1 MIRAALALTVTA
13 LSIAAFAA
21 NEFDFRSDERPEH
34 AKSLSS
40 DALRAERAVNDVTV
54 LDVRL
59 IEDFEADS
67 ELIQG
72 ALYRN
77 PDDIERWAAS
87 LRGDTKVI
95 VYCVRGKWVSHKA
108 ADYLSRQGLDVYVL
122 EGGLEAWRQ
131 AAE

>member
-1 MIRAALALTVTA
+1 MIRAIFILTTLAPGIAALAA
-13 LSIAAFAA
+13 DH
-21 NEFDFRSDERPEH
+21 FDFRDDDRPEH
-34 AKSLSS
+34 AKSVSADSLS
-40 DALRAERAVNDVTV
+40 AERAASDVTV

-59 IEDFEADS
+59 IEDFEADP
-67 ELIQG
+67 ELIPG

-77 PDDIERWAAS
+77 PDDIERWADS
-87 LRGDTKVI
+87 LSGDSKVV

-108 ADYLSRQGLDVYVL
+108 ADYLSRKGLDAYVL